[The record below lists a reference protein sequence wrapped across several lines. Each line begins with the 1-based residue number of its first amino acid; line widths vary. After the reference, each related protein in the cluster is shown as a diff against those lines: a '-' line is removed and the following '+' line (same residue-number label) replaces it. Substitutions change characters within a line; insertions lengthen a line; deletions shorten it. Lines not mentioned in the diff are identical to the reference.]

1 MPLGF
6 MTNKFQL
13 LYCIVSEFPTVVSA
27 GYSTL
32 LDHAWRRDL
41 FVQLWRERENLWR
54 EWKSENTGMVASR
67 LPPLR
72 GCVSWGKASPSK
84 PSGEGEPSS
93 EETLHWSS
101 RGSTRSTASSRA
113 AWAESEDLSRTELR
127 CCLFQKCIS
136 PCPSVLTATSQRW
149 YPYLCGCPRPWD
161 SSRSWLRSN
170 PAQKSPAFSQRPP
183 SWWDCWSGAKGGWG
197 VRRAWGWGLGHL
209 TLMANRTF
217 PARNGKLS
225 GETAPRQEH
234 HSSHSF
240 CGFSPAASYKIDIQT
255 SAK

>member
-101 RGSTRSTASSRA
+101 RGSTRSTAGQRGS
-113 AWAESEDLSRTELR
+113 LSWKWRPVLHQAKMLPFPEVYLP
-127 CCLFQKCIS
+127 LPVSADSHFPALVPIS
-136 PCPSVLTATSQRW
+136 VWLPKALGQLSVLAE
-149 YPYLCGCPRPWD
+149 
-161 SSRSWLRSN
+161 
-170 PAQKSPAFSQRPP
+170 K
-183 SWWDCWSGAKGGWG
+183 
-197 VRRAWGWGLGHL
+197 
-209 TLMANRTF
+209 
-217 PARNGKLS
+217 
-225 GETAPRQEH
+225 
-234 HSSHSF
+234 
-240 CGFSPAASYKIDIQT
+240 
-255 SAK
+255 